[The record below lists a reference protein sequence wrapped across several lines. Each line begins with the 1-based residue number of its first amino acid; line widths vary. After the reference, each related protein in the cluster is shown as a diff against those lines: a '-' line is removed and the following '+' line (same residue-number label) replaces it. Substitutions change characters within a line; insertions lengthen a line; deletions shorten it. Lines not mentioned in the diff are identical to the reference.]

1 MTIRLAESA
10 TAQVVGTR
18 ARIRIIS
25 EGIGS
30 SGTYPADVIQRDGPA
45 AWPAGTQIFMDHLT
59 ESDQWERDGSHS
71 VKDLV
76 GVFESAPEF
85 DAADNALYANA
96 RFFEA
101 HAPLIKDIW
110 EYVGLSV
117 EAGGTI
123 TDGIVEAIHYSP
135 LNAVAIVPRAG
146 RGGKITALIESYRET
161 HGKIMTEGADAP
173 AEPGKDK
180 GMTPEDIQ
188 KIAEALALAL
198 APSLSEIKEAL
209 KPAPVVVTED
219 ATADVA
225 TVTEALVAA
234 GLPESARKRVYE
246 GLKTDPKADV
256 AKVIEAEKAYV
267 AEITETFKATAETDT
282 DGTLRE
288 AAKNGVDFS
297 IGAWK

>member
-1 MTIRLAESA
+1 MTIRLVETA
-10 TAQVVGTR
+10 TAKVAGTR
-18 ARIRIIS
+18 ARIRLIS
-25 EGIGS
+25 EGVGT
-30 SGTYPADVIQRDGPA
+30 SGTYPADVIEKYGPA
-45 AWPAGTQIFMDHLT
+45 AWPKGTQIFFDHLT
-59 ESDQWERDGSHS
+59 ESDTWERDGNHS
-71 VKDLV
+71 IRDLI
-76 GVFESAPEF
+76 GVTDSEPEW
-85 DAADNALYANA
+85 DLAEKALYADA
-96 RFFEA
+96 KFFET
-101 HAPLIKDIW
+101 HAPFIAEAM
-110 EYVGLSV
+110 EYIGLSV
-117 EAGGTI
+117 EAGGVI
-123 TDGIVEAIHYSP
+123 TDGIVEAIHPSP
-135 LNAVAIVPRAG
+135 LNAIAIVPRAG
-146 RGGKITALIESYRET
+146 RDGKITALIESYRET

-267 AEITETFKATAETDT
+267 AEITETFKAEAETDT